1 MIVLFL
7 MNQKSMKQAVLLF
20 LSSLLLLMT
29 VKCAKRAS
37 PTGGPRDSIPPVLV
51 NATPKLNTTF
61 FDKEG
66 FTLTFDEYVTLK
78 DVSKQLI
85 VSPPLSSSQYKVY
98 PTTGA
103 SKKISLVLNDS
114 LMDNTTY
121 TFNFGESIVD
131 FNEGNPTPF
140 LTYTLSTGATI
151 DSLYIKGKVTDAFEK
166 DTETF
171 ISLQLYPVDSIYKDS
186 TIYTQKPLYVTS
198 TLDTTVYRFQNLR
211 AGKYNLIAL
220 QDLAGNYLFDQG
232 VDKIGFVNQLIE
244 LPQDSIIDLKLFKEK
259 TNFSWDAPY
268 FINDHHVALAYYGEY
283 EAQPYKMISEV
294 PSTFESLVTKN
305 PEKDSLNFWFKG
317 ATLDSIKF
325 ELEIRDTLRTKTAFL
340 KEPIEDSLVI
350 SQFTK
355 GTLRLKNLFELSSN
369 LPVTTVDNS
378 RLLVTNVDTVPIP
391 AQLKIMENYDRIAI
405 DFEVLPNDRYTV
417 TLYPNALEDFWGRT
431 HDTLVYRTSTKKIE
445 DYGNIYLRIQHDSPH
460 PYLIELLNNNK
471 VVRRYDSL
479 VPGNNYS
486 FELLDAGKYTVRLI
500 EDANNN
506 KLWDTGDYL
515 EKIQPEKVIY
525 YWKEIDLRAN
535 WDMNETFNTAQNYP
549 DLPESATASEV
560 LEVPSSPLEP

>member
-1 MIVLFL
+1 
-7 MNQKSMKQAVLLF
+7 MKQAVLLF

-51 NATPKLNTTF
+51 NANPKLNTTF

-103 SKKISLVLNDS
+103 SKKISLVLNDC

-151 DSLYIKGKVTDAFEK
+151 DSLYIKGKVLDAFEK

-220 QDLAGNYLFDQG
+220 QDLAGNYLFDQS

-244 LPQDSIIDLKLFKEK
+244 LPQDSIIDLRLFKEK

-268 FINDHHVALAYYGEY
+268 FINDHHVALAYYGDY
-283 EAQPYKMISEV
+283 DAQPYKMISEV
-294 PSTFESLVTKN
+294 PSTFESLVTKSR
-305 PEKDSLNFWFKG
+305 EKDSLNFWFKG

-369 LPVTTVDNS
+369 LPVTTVNNS
-378 RLLVTNVDTVPIP
+378 RLLVTNVDTVPVP
-391 AQLKIMENYDRIAI
+391 AQLKILENYDRIAV

-445 DYGNIYLRIQHDSPH
+445 DYGNIYLRVQHDSPH

-515 EKIQPEKVIY
+515 EKRQPEKVIY

-560 LEVPSSPLEP
+560 LEVPGSPLEP

>member
-1 MIVLFL
+1 
-7 MNQKSMKQAVLLF
+7 MKQAVLLF

-121 TFNFGESIVD
+121 TFNFGESIID

-151 DSLYIKGKVTDAFEK
+151 DSLYIKGKVLDAFEK

-244 LPQDSIIDLKLFKEK
+244 LPQDSVIDLKLFKEK

-305 PEKDSLNFWFKG
+305 REKDSLNFWFKG

-445 DYGNIYLRIQHDSPH
+445 DYGNIYLRVQHDSPH

-549 DLPESATASEV
+549 DLLESATASEV
-560 LEVPSSPLEP
+560 LEVPSSALEP

>member
-1 MIVLFL
+1 
-7 MNQKSMKQAVLLF
+7 MKQAVLLF

-121 TFNFGESIVD
+121 TFNFGESIID

-305 PEKDSLNFWFKG
+305 REKDSLNFWFKG

-391 AQLKIMENYDRIAI
+391 AQLKIMENYDRIAV

-445 DYGNIYLRIQHDSPH
+445 DYGNIYLRVQHDSPH